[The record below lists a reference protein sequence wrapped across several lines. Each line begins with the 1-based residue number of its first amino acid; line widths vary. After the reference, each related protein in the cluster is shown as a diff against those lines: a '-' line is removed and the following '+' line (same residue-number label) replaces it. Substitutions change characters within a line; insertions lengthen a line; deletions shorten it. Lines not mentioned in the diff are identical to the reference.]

1 MAIHF
6 EELWEKCEQF
16 HQPNDTEVSAPAV
29 IEALSLKLDLYKAID
44 GVSEMSTEDIHQ
56 AKSRTLGEILMS
68 LTQLSLKD
76 NINVFDAL
84 QLALHYRNVEQ
95 LNKKHQ

>member
-1 MAIHF
+1 M
-6 EELWEKCEQF
+6 
-16 HQPNDTEVSAPAV
+16 SA
-29 IEALSLKLDLYKAID
+29 
-44 GVSEMSTEDIHQ
+44 EDVHQ

-84 QLALHYRNVEQ
+84 QLALHYRSVEQ
-95 LNKKHQ
+95 LNKKYQ